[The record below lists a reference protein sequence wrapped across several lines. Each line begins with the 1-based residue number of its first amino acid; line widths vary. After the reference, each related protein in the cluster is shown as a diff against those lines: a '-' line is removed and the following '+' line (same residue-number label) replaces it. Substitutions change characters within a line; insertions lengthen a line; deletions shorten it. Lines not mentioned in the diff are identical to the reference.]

1 MGLCPSRN
9 IKASPKHLQT
19 DAKTYTPLPQPL
31 PSLRADA
38 AAFVPKAEKEEPKKE
53 EPKEKEPWE
62 QFLDQKSKEA
72 AHKGPAFAR
81 KTDGTYTA
89 DYRRLLGAP
98 EKAKYAPEKAKYVPP
113 QQRCDD
119 WIQEWKDTKTARPL
133 RPAPG
138 LTKPKAKRP
147 PVGPLD
153 ADAKLKAALQKVKQ
167 TSLSKEAALA
177 KLDGLQA
184 AYPKDDAAAPGP
196 LVPFGLTDAHYLSDS
211 NDAAGSA
218 RHCATVR
225 AKPRAYA
232 AAKPITPELE
242 LRMAAVLHSLRL
254 LKSAEQAAELEQAGR
269 RYCVG
274 IREVAR
280 TLKDKQNCPLKAVL
294 VAPDVEADCTTARGN
309 LDERLRD
316 LIAAANALGIPVIY
330 GLSRVRLGQA
340 IKKSVTISVL
350 GILSVRGMQEPFDQ
364 MLRAAA

>member
-9 IKASPKHLQT
+9 TKASPKHLQT
-19 DAKTYTPLPQPL
+19 DAKTYTPLPQPQ

-38 AAFVPKAEKEEPKKE
+38 AAFVPKTAKE

-89 DYRRLLGAP
+89 DYRRLLGGA
-98 EKAKYAPEKAKYVPP
+98 EKAKYVPP

-119 WIQEWKDTKTARPL
+119 WIQEWKDTKAARPP

-138 LTKPKAKRP
+138 LAKPKAKRP

-184 AYPKDDAAAPGP
+184 AYPKDDAACPGP

-218 RHCATVR
+218 RHCAAVR

-232 AAKPITPELE
+232 AARPITPELE

-294 VAPDVEADCTTARGN
+294 VAPDVEADCTTARGS